1 MAREPEIRRPLTQMT
16 TYRANWKEH
25 KVKSLDYANFKTP
38 LSHPGAHLREDFL
51 PDYEMTASD
60 LAQAIGIS
68 NSNEIHDLLS
78 ESVAITASIAL
89 RLGKLFGTSAEF
101 WMNLQMQHDLSREA
115 ILLRDKLEQIAP
127 IRKA

>member
-1 MAREPEIRRPLTQMT
+1 M
-16 TYRANWKEH
+16 
-25 KVKSLDYANFKTP
+25 KSLDYANFKTP

-51 PDYEMTASD
+51 PDYDMTASD

-68 NSNEIHDLLS
+68 NSNEIQDLLS
-78 ESVAITASIAL
+78 EGASITASTAL

-115 ILLRDKLEQIAP
+115 ILLRDELEQIVP
-127 IRKA
+127 IQKA

>member
-1 MAREPEIRRPLTQMT
+1 M
-16 TYRANWKEH
+16 N
-25 KVKSLDYANFKTP
+25 SLDYANFKTP

-51 PDYEMTASD
+51 PDYGMTASD
-60 LAQAIGIS
+60 VAKAIGIS
-68 NSNEIHDLLS
+68 NSNEIDDLLS
-78 ESVAITASIAL
+78 EGAPITASTAL

-115 ILLRDKLEQIAP
+115 IRLRDDLEQIAP

>member
-1 MAREPEIRRPLTQMT
+1 M
-16 TYRANWKEH
+16 N
-25 KVKSLDYANFKTP
+25 SLDYTNFKTP

-51 PDYEMTASD
+51 PDYDMTASD
-60 LAQAIGIS
+60 LAKAIGIS

-78 ESVAITASIAL
+78 EGVAITASIAL

-115 ILLRDKLEQIAP
+115 ILLRDELEQIAP

>member
-1 MAREPEIRRPLTQMT
+1 MNSR
-16 TYRANWKEH
+16 
-25 KVKSLDYANFKTP
+25 DYTNFKTP

-51 PDYEMTASD
+51 PDYGMTASD
-60 LAQAIGIS
+60 VAKAIGIS
-68 NSNEIHDLLS
+68 NSNDIHDLLS
-78 ESVAITASIAL
+78 ESASITASIAL

-115 ILLRDKLEQIAP
+115 ILLRDELEQIAP